1 MWQQH
6 MIGQHTNI
14 LHQYYL
20 LTLVLLKEEVEKW
33 GITINMN
40 TTEIMGLL
48 MSLWPLFLGF
58 ITLVIVLAKMHS
70 DITVLKEKVKVA
82 FDLINTINKK

>member
-1 MWQQH
+1 ME
-6 MIGQHTNI
+6 T
-14 LHQYYL
+14 
-20 LTLVLLKEEVEKW
+20 VEVF
-33 GITINMN
+33 
-40 TTEIMGLL
+40 GLL
-48 MSLWPLFLGF
+48 MKMWPLFLGF